1 MDTLLLLFIVLMAV
15 IGLLLL
21 FARELLFFL
30 EDRCNLLRD
39 FIRKNSGFFTILFL
53 FIFFSQQLALI
64 LLSYLLNVDSKI
76 QILIGVFALIIL
88 TTAAVEKF
96 VLEKKLQ
103 YLQSET
109 SKVTYENQK
118 IFDEYKE
125 ISEAYEQLYNKYK
138 KIKTKEVISCFFL
151 SNHLF

>member
-1 MDTLLLLFIVLMAV
+1 MAV

>member
-125 ISEAYEQLYNKYK
+125 ISEAYEQLYN
-138 KIKTKEVISCFFL
+138 
-151 SNHLF
+151 